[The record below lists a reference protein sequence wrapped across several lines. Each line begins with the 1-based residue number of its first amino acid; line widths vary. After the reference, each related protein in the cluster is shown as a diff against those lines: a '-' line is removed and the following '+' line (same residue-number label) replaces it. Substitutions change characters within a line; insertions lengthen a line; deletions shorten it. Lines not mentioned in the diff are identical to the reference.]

1 MPEVFEL
8 EVRGVDER
16 PELELS
22 WLDEDSIE
30 LGPAPRPWAWQL
42 PDLHGRVPR
51 VPTVALLAAV
61 LLALAIAAGVS
72 VGHPSRPS
80 ADVSGPSVAL
90 TPPPTGDFSQ
100 LSLASMVAA
109 AQSPIGL
116 TDYAIED
123 NSRLGCQPDSATG
136 LNPAKAIAAVVGRY
150 QPQFRVR
157 DSSMGLEQSGVC
169 SAQVRFATPVPATLL
184 IITVIP
190 PPNDVT
196 PFVAV
201 QNTVTSSATDIV
213 AAIDGWRIEVGA
225 VGAPGT
231 LPTQNELTAIA
242 TDARI
247 RW

>member
-42 PDLHGRVPR
+42 PDLHGRLPR
-51 VPTVALLAAV
+51 IPTVALLVTV
-61 LLALAIAAGVS
+61 LVALAIAAGVS
-72 VGHPSRPS
+72 AGHPAHLS
-80 ADVSGPSVAL
+80 AVP
-90 TPPPTGDFSQ
+90 TPAVTAAPTGNDSQ
-100 LSLASMVAA
+100 LSLESMIAA

-116 TDYAIED
+116 VDYPIED
-123 NSRLGCQPDSATG
+123 NSRQGCQPDSATG
-136 LNPAKAIAAVVGRY
+136 LDPAKAIAAVVGRY

-157 DSSMGLEQSGVC
+157 DSSMGLEQSGIC

-196 PFVAV
+196 PFVAS
-201 QNTVTSSATDIV
+201 QDSVTSSAIDIV
-213 AAIDGWRIEVGA
+213 ADIDGWRIEVGA
-225 VGAPGT
+225 VGAVGT
-231 LPTQNELTAIA
+231 LPSQNALTAIA
-242 TDARI
+242 TDARL